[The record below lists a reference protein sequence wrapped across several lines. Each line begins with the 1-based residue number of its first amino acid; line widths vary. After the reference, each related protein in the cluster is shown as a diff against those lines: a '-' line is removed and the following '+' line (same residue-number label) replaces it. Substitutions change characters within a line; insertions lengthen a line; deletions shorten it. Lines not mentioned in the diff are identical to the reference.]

1 MECIKCGRYLGS
13 HQVHTEGQC
22 SRQQEINRGNLG
34 IACRWCGHQAGGHKD
49 GCPRA
54 TRVVVA
60 KKEALD
66 LLPRPL
72 K

>member
-1 MECIKCGRYLGS
+1 MECVKCGRHLGS
-13 HQVHTEGQC
+13 HQVHPEAEC
-22 SRQQEINRGNLG
+22 NRQQEINRGNLG

-54 TRVVVA
+54 MRGVA
-60 KKEALD
+60 SKEEVFG
-66 LLPRPL
+66 LLPRPV